1 MAAPATGQ
9 DAPAQVAEVC
19 ECGNMFMPD
28 SNFCRQC
35 GAPRKGTA
43 AMAFASA
50 PVASPPTLAPGSSFA
65 EATAEQASPNSSV
78 HLQVLVLLGE
88 KWLWAHGAAELVLL
102 LAKNLK
108 FDYPP
113 GWALAELAMIAVYL
127 LVQILHRSSG
137 SFANR
142 AKSTSSMAFFLGLCG
157 MLVLLAGYLTAL
169 QVYVMQVEFA
179 MGLVSMSL
187 LGCQL
192 VLGTFAGQRHAARP
206 KLALPVIRRCIF
218 IERNAGAGQG
228 TWCFSISLL
237 LWQWQLQS
245 QLWSLTRQHTHSA
258 QSKCTQH

>member
-1 MAAPATGQ
+1 MRQHVHARF
-9 DAPAQVAEVC
+9 DAQ
-19 ECGNMFMPD
+19 
-28 SNFCRQC
+28 NFCRQC

-179 MGLVSMSL
+179 MGLVSMPKTRRKDKGLGVSL
-187 LGCQL
+187 S
-192 VLGTFAGQRHAARP
+192 
-206 KLALPVIRRCIF
+206 RCCCGSGSF
-218 IERNAGAGQG
+218 N
-228 TWCFSISLL
+228 
-237 LWQWQLQS
+237 
-245 QLWSLTRQHTHSA
+245 HS
-258 QSKCTQH
+258 SGP

>member
-1 MAAPATGQ
+1 
-9 DAPAQVAEVC
+9 
-19 ECGNMFMPD
+19 MFMPD

-192 VLGTFAGQRHAARP
+192 VLGTFAGQRHAARTRDLVFLY
-206 KLALPVIRRCIF
+206 LAAAVAVAASITALVLDTTAHAFSAEQMHAALIAGLSIF
-218 IERNAGAGQG
+218 LANS
-228 TWCFSISLL
+228 F
-237 LWQWQLQS
+237 
-245 QLWSLTRQHTHSA
+245 
-258 QSKCTQH
+258 CTMVFWGIHLSEY